1 MTTFARTAPA
11 FLHRRNPVAKLAA
24 GLVVAAA
31 ALAARDPVTPALL
44 LVGCLVALP
53 LTGLGPAA
61 LARRTAG
68 VLLGALSVGLA
79 NALFGS
85 PGGWA
90 VGGALAMRVLAIAL
104 PGVLMLSTT
113 DPTDLADSLVQQ
125 LRAPARF
132 AYGSL
137 AALRLLPLLATEW
150 QTIGLARRARG
161 VSSGGNP
168 VIAVRLLFGRVFT
181 LLVGAIRRASRIA
194 AAMDSRGFDSRLPR
208 TYARQQTVGGTDV
221 LLLLVAVSLA
231 VAATAVSIAVGS
243 WQPLVS

>member
-1 MTTFARTAPA
+1 MASRTR
-11 FLHRRNPVAKLAA
+11 FSAA
-24 GLVVAAA
+24 QADGQS
-31 ALAARDPVTPALL
+31 AARSRCGCSRSRFPACSCCPPPTP
-44 LVGCLVALP
+44 
-53 LTGLGPAA
+53 
-61 LARRTAG
+61 
-68 VLLGALSVGLA
+68 
-79 NALFGS
+79 
-85 PGGWA
+85 
-90 VGGALAMRVLAIAL
+90 
-104 PGVLMLSTT
+104 
-113 DPTDLADSLVQQ
+113 PTWPTRSFQQ

>member
-1 MTTFARTAPA
+1 MTAFVRTDQA
-11 FLHRRNPVAKLAA
+11 FLGRRNPVVKIAA
-24 GLVVAAA
+24 GLVVAIA
-31 ALAARDPVTPALL
+31 ALAARDPVTPSLL
-44 LVGCLVALP
+44 LIGPLVALP
-53 LTGLGPAA
+53 LSGLSPAT
-61 LARRTAG
+61 LARRGTA
-68 VLLGALSVGLA
+68 VLAGAVSVGLA
-79 NALFGS
+79 TAFFGN
-85 PGGWA
+85 PGGWTI
-90 VGGALAMRVLAIAL
+90 GGALALRVVAIAL

-137 AALRLLPLLATEW
+137 AALRLLPLLTTEW
-150 QTIGLARRARG
+150 RTIGLARRARG

-168 VIAVRLLFGRVFT
+168 VVAARLLFGRVFT

-208 TYARQQTVGGTDV
+208 TYARQQTVQTADVFLLLAAV
-221 LLLLVAVSLA
+221 LLAVT
-231 VAATAVSIAVGS
+231 ATAVSVVLGS